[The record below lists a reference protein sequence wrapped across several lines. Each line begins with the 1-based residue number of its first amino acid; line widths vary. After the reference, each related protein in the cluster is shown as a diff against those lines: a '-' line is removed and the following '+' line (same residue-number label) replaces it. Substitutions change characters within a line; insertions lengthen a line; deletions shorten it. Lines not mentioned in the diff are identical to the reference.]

1 MIAQVDL
8 KIKRSLARAETG
20 PMGRAAAAQ
29 DLNDGGLNNEM
40 NQLQQESVY
49 EKIEVIEQKIQVF
62 NDQAETL
69 GEEGRI
75 EEVAALLEE
84 IEKFKKQKTE
94 LEALVDNTLVSQ
106 DKNMKVCDVCGAL

>member
-29 DLNDGGLNNEM
+29 DLNDGGLNN
-40 NQLQQESVY
+40 ESVY